1 MARWLPRGAPGTRHL
16 RKIKTTGPMGRENA
30 VSHGTTEVVMFKRI
44 LVPVDGSELSTRAAR
59 LAIRLAREQGA
70 EIVVL
75 HAEQPTAPAFIDVV
89 HLDPEVRAALER
101 AGHEATKKI
110 LGDVVALAEAEGV
123 TATQAAGVTNQPDV
137 LITQTAHDRGCDL
150 IVIATHGRGSLG
162 RLLMG
167 SVTVRVLET
176 SEVPV
181 LVVR

>member
-1 MARWLPRGAPGTRHL
+1 
-16 RKIKTTGPMGRENA
+16 
-30 VSHGTTEVVMFKRI
+30 MFKRI

-59 LAIRLAREQGA
+59 LAVQLAREQGA

-89 HLDPEVRAALER
+89 HLDQEVRNALER

-110 LGDVVALAEAEGV
+110 LGDVVALAEAGGV
-123 TATQAAGVTNQPDV
+123 TATTAAGVTNQPDV
-137 LITQTAHDRGCDL
+137 LITQTARDRGCDL